1 MHNGFFRVAACVPP
15 VKVTDVKANTA
26 SIIDLLH
33 HLENRDVELAVFP
46 ELCVTGYTCGDLF
59 HHVSLLDAAGNAI
72 HEIAEATKNMK
83 IQAVLGVPMLYDDKL
98 YNCAVVVGQGML
110 KLTVPKTYLPNYN
123 EFYERRLWT
132 PAPHNTD
139 NEESRMPISANK
151 IFMVNG
157 VKIGIEICEDL
168 WVPIPPSCHAALA
181 GAKVI
186 VNLSASP
193 DTIGKY
199 AYLRQLIAQQ
209 SARCICG
216 YVYAAAGFGESS
228 TDLVFDGKGIIAE
241 NGKILEASQ
250 RWQSTSQV
258 VIHDIDIEAITRDR
272 LHSNTFIE
280 CAERENSNANYP
292 VVQQLNLNLSELLD
306 PENTENL
313 REKIDKLISSE
324 GNSDDDNSTPTLLRT
339 IDPHPFVPWNDDEID
354 QRCDEIINIQVAGLA
369 QRLSATGCKCLV
381 VGISG
386 GLDSTLALLVATRA
400 FDRLG
405 LDRKGIKGIT
415 MPGFGTTG
423 RTHSNALSLMEALGV
438 DYREIPIGP
447 AVERHFSDIGHNPAV
462 KDVTYENCQARERTQ
477 ILMDVANQEG
487 GMVLGTGDLSELA
500 LGWATYNGDQMSM
513 YGVNA
518 SVPKTLVKYLVR
530 WFALRSENPD
540 MAEALVDI
548 IDTPVSPELL
558 PPDKSGEIAQKTEDL
573 VGPYELHDFF
583 LYYMLRYGFTPERVF
598 YLACQAFWVQHSRKT
613 YQGKGGMEVGKYEPR
628 VILKWMRTFYRRFF
642 NQQFKRSCMPDG
654 PKVGSVCLSP
664 RGDWRMP
671 SDASAALWLEAV
683 EQLSASLDNESAE

>member
-1 MHNGFFRVAACVPP
+1 MHHGFFRVAACVPS
-15 VKVTDVKANTA
+15 VKVADVKANTEA
-26 SIIDLLH
+26 IIDMLRQLD
-33 HLENRDVELAVFP
+33 RKGVELAVFP

-59 HHVSLLDAAGNAI
+59 HNEALLDAAAKALQV
-72 HEIAEATKNMK
+72 IAEATRELR
-83 IQAVLGVPMLYDDKL
+83 VHGVVGAPMLFDDKL
-98 YNCAVVVGQGML
+98 YNCAIVVGQGMM

-132 PAPHNTD
+132 PAHPPFDGDEPKIPVT
-139 NEESRMPISANK
+139 ANK
-151 IFMVNG
+151 LFQVNG
-157 VKIGIEICEDL
+157 VKVGVEICEDL
-168 WVPIPPSCHAALA
+168 WVPVPPSCHLAMA

-199 AYLRQLIAQQ
+199 DYLKQLISQQ
-209 SARCICG
+209 SARCVCG

-241 NGKILEASQ
+241 NGNILAATP
-250 RWQSTSQV
+250 RWQSDPQF
-258 VIHDIDIEAITRDR
+258 VIRDIDIEMLSHDR
-272 LHSNTFIE
+272 LHRGTFAD
-280 CAERENSNANYP
+280 CGTRENGATSYP
-292 VVQQLNLNLSELLD
+292 VVQQINLNLSELLD
-306 PENTENL
+306 PDNSESL
-313 REKIDKLISSE
+313 REKLDRIMGSSAE
-324 GNSDDDNSTPTLLRT
+324 ESDGADEAQGLMRT
-339 IDPHPFVPWNDDEID
+339 VDPHPFVPRDDNEID
-354 QRCDEIINIQVAGLA
+354 SRCDEIINIQVAGLA
-369 QRLSATGCKCLV
+369 QRLKATGCRCLV

-386 GLDSTLALLVATRA
+386 GLDSTLALLVASKA

-405 LDRKGIKGIT
+405 LDRSGIIGIT

-423 RTHSNALSLMEALGV
+423 RTHSNALTLMTALGV
-438 DYREIPIGP
+438 TTREIPIAK
-447 AVERHFSDIGHNPAV
+447 AVEQHFHDIGHDPSV

-530 WFALRSENPD
+530 WFALRSENPE

-558 PPDKSGEIAQKTEDL
+558 PPASSGEILQKTEDL

-583 LYYMLRYGFTPERVF
+583 LFQTLRYGFGPERVF
-598 YLACQAFWVQHSRKT
+598 YLACQAFCTQHRRKT
-613 YQGKGGMEVGKYEPR
+613 YQGKGGMEVGRYEPAE
-628 VILKWMRTFYRRFF
+628 ILKWMRTFYRRFF
-642 NQQFKRSCMPDG
+642 SQQFKRSCMPDG

-671 SDASAALWLEAV
+671 SDASAAVWLAMV
-683 EQLSASLDNESAE
+683 DDINETLHSGE